1 MVARTGN
8 RTLFQ
13 ATHGSLPLSQRGKKR
28 QNARSVSFGSISGTL
43 GYPVRVPGD
52 TTFVK
57 RSWHQ
62 EVEMPGIVGY
72 GAFIPRNRIKS
83 EEIARQW
90 GKDPATIERGL
101 LLKEKSVPG
110 LDEDTITISVAA
122 GRGALARAGIDPQ
135 KVGALYIGSES
146 HPYAVK
152 PSGTVVL
159 EALGLGPEIHVAD
172 FEFACKAGTE
182 AMSVALAMV
191 ESGRVEYAMGIGA
204 DTSQGAPNDAL
215 EFSASAGGAA
225 YIFGREKLLAEFL
238 HTYSY
243 TSDTPDF
250 WRREG
255 EFYPRHGGR
264 FTGEPAYFHHVMSA
278 TQGILDRSG
287 HKPEDFRYVVLHM
300 PNGKFPLAAGKR
312 MGFTQK
318 QMETGWVVNLMGNSY
333 SGSSPTGLA
342 AILDVADPG
351 DLILITSF
359 GSGAGSDSF
368 IMKATELLP
377 ERQGLAPTV
386 RSMLDNPRKY
396 LTYGEY
402 AKLREKIILND

>member
-1 MVARTGN
+1 MA
-8 RTLFQ
+8 
-13 ATHGSLPLSQRGKKR
+13 
-28 QNARSVSFGSISGTL
+28 
-43 GYPVRVPGD
+43 
-52 TTFVK
+52 
-57 RSWHQ
+57 
-62 EVEMPGIVGY
+62 GIVGY
-72 GAFIPRNRIKS
+72 GAYIPRNRIKS

-90 GKDPATIERGL
+90 GKDPRAIERGL

-122 GRGALARAGIDPQ
+122 GRAAVDRAGIDPSLI
-135 KVGALYIGSES
+135 GAVYVGSES

-152 PSGTVVL
+152 PSGTIVSEVL
-159 EALGLGPEIHVAD
+159 GIAPEVHVAD

-182 AMSVALAMV
+182 AMFVALGLV
-191 ESGRVEYAMGIGA
+191 ESGRVEYAMGVGA

-225 YIFGREKLLAEFL
+225 FIFGSRDLLVEVL
-238 HTYSY
+238 DTYSY

-264 FTGEPAYFHHVMSA
+264 FTGEPAYFKHVLAASRA
-278 TQGILDRSG
+278 ILDRTG
-287 HKPEDFRYVVLHM
+287 YKPSDFRYAVFHM
-300 PNGKFPLAAGKR
+300 PNGKFPLSAGKQL
-312 MGFTQK
+312 GFTREQL
-318 QMETGWVVNLMGNSY
+318 EVGWVVPQMGNTY

-368 IMKATELLP
+368 VLRATDLLP
-377 ERQGLAPTV
+377 ERVATAPTV
-386 RSMLDNPRKY
+386 RSMLEGPRHY

-402 AKLREKIILND
+402 AKYREKIILND

>member
-1 MVARTGN
+1 
-8 RTLFQ
+8 
-13 ATHGSLPLSQRGKKR
+13 
-28 QNARSVSFGSISGTL
+28 
-43 GYPVRVPGD
+43 
-52 TTFVK
+52 
-57 RSWHQ
+57 
-62 EVEMPGIVGY
+62 MPGIVGY

-83 EEIARQW
+83 EEIAQQW
-90 GKDPATIERGL
+90 GKDAATIQRGL
-101 LLKEKSVPG
+101 
-110 LDEDTITISVAA
+110 
-122 GRGALARAGIDPQ
+122 LARAGIDPQ

-182 AMSVALAMV
+182 SMSVALAMV
-191 ESGRVEYAMGIGA
+191 EAGRVEYAMGIGA

-225 YIFGREKLLAEFL
+225 YVFGKEDLLAEVL
-238 HTYSY
+238 HTYSF

-278 TQGILDRSG
+278 TTGILDRTG
-287 HKPEDFRYVVLHM
+287 HKPGDFKYVVFHM
-300 PNGKFPLAAGKR
+300 PNGKFPLTAARR
-312 MGFTQK
+312 MGFSQQ
-318 QMETGWVVNLMGNSY
+318 QMEQGWVVNLMGNTY

-342 AILDVADPG
+342 SILDVAAPD
-351 DLILITSF
+351 DMILITSF

-368 IMKATELLP
+368 ILRATELLP
-377 ERQGLAPTV
+377 ERQDLAPKV
-386 RSMLDNPRKY
+386 RDMLDSPRKY

-402 AKLREKIILND
+402 AKLREKIIVND

>member
-1 MVARTGN
+1 MA
-8 RTLFQ
+8 
-13 ATHGSLPLSQRGKKR
+13 
-28 QNARSVSFGSISGTL
+28 
-43 GYPVRVPGD
+43 
-52 TTFVK
+52 
-57 RSWHQ
+57 
-62 EVEMPGIVGY
+62 GIVGY
-72 GAFIPRNRIKS
+72 GAYIPRNRIKS

-90 GKDPATIERGL
+90 GKDPRAIERGL

-122 GRGALARAGIDPQ
+122 GRAAVDRAGIDPTLI
-135 KVGALYIGSES
+135 GAVYVGSES

-152 PSGTVVL
+152 PSGTIVSEVL
-159 EALGLGPEIHVAD
+159 GIAPEVHVAD

-182 AMSVALAMV
+182 AMFVALGLV
-191 ESGRVEYAMGIGA
+191 ESGRVEYAMGVGA

-225 YIFGREKLLAEFL
+225 FIFGSRDLLVEVL
-238 HTYSY
+238 DTYSY

-264 FTGEPAYFHHVMSA
+264 FTGEPAYFKHVLAASRA
-278 TQGILDRSG
+278 ILDRTG
-287 HKPEDFRYVVLHM
+287 YKPSDFRYAVFHM
-300 PNGKFPLAAGKR
+300 PNGKFPLSAGKQL
-312 MGFTQK
+312 GFTREQL
-318 QMETGWVVNLMGNSY
+318 EVGWVVPLMGNTY

-368 IMKATELLP
+368 VLRATDLLP
-377 ERQGLAPTV
+377 ERVARAPTV
-386 RSMLDNPRKY
+386 RSMLEGPRHY

-402 AKLREKIILND
+402 AKYREKIILND